1 MQFDPEINDIEL
13 QNNRNQQQNRNRNN
27 DVIVEEDRQIT
38 EIDYEE

>member
-1 MQFDPEINDIEL
+1 MQFDPEINDIEI
-13 QNNRNQQQNRNRNN
+13 QNKRNQQQNRNRNN